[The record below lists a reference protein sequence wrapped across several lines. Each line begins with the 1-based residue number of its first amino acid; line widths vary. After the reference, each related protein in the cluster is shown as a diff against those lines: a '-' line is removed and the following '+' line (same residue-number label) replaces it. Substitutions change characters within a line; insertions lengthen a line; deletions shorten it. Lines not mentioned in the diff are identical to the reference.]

1 MNIIITGHKG
11 YIGSV
16 LKKYLEGF
24 GYQVYGLDLRDVPS
38 NDYTGIRRLLT
49 SMPNEIHGIV
59 HLGAHSLLGP
69 SVKDPL
75 SYYDNNVVGSTS
87 MLKAL
92 IGSGWKG
99 KFIFASSAAVYGN
112 RRCKINEYD
121 KKDPINPYG
130 KTKLHFEHIL
140 QDAFEAYGFQST
152 SFRFFNVCGADNK
165 NNTGQSADQ
174 PHIITSM
181 CRAAVAGKNFT
192 INGQKYETFDGTCVR
207 DYIHVLDVCRAI
219 LSELLAGNYGAEAYN
234 LSTGVGTSNIDLF
247 LTFKEVTG
255 AKIDF
260 NIGPYR
266 PGDPDILIGSNTKFK
281 NRDLKFL
288 AHYSESSYIDNI
300 IESAWKYYKD
310 NNND

>member
-16 LKKYLEGF
+16 LTKYLEGF
-24 GYQVYGLDLRDVPS
+24 GYRVYGIDLRDVPR
-38 NDYTGIRRLLT
+38 NDYIGIRRLIT
-49 SMPNEIHGIV
+49 SIPHQIDGIV

-75 SYYDNNVVGSTS
+75 SYYDNNVYASAQ
-87 MLKAL
+87 MLKSL
-92 IGSGWKG
+92 IDSKWNG

-112 RRCKINEYD
+112 CNGIIREDDIKN
-121 KKDPINPYG
+121 PINPYG

-140 QDAFEAYGFQST
+140 QDAFKAYEFQST
-152 SFRFFNVCGADNK
+152 SFRFFNVCGADTK
-165 NNTGQSADQ
+165 NNTGQSSDQ

-181 CRAAVAGKNFT
+181 CRAAAAGRNFT
-192 INGQKYETFDGTCVR
+192 INGQAYETYDGTCVR

-219 LSELLAGNYGAEAYN
+219 LSELLVGNYGAQAYN
-234 LSTGVGTSNIDLF
+234 LSSGVGTSNLELF
-247 LTFKEVTG
+247 NAFKEITRT
-255 AKIDF
+255 KIDF

-266 PGDPDILIGSNTKFK
+266 PGDPDYLVGSNKKFR
-281 NRDLKFL
+281 NRDNKFL
-288 AHYSESSYIDNI
+288 AHYDDSYIDGI

-310 NNND
+310 NNV

>member
-1 MNIIITGHKG
+1 MNIVITGHKG

-16 LKKYLEGF
+16 LTKYLESF
-24 GYQVYGLDLRDVPS
+24 GYRVYGLDLRDVPS
-38 NDYTGIRRLLT
+38 NDYTGIRRLIT
-49 SMPNEIHGIV
+49 AIPYQIDAVV

-75 SYYDNNVVGSTS
+75 SYYNNNVVGSTS
-87 MLKAL
+87 MLKSL
-92 IGSGWKG
+92 IDSKWAG

-112 RRCKINEYD
+112 HQTIIDETDYKN
-121 KKDPINPYG
+121 PINPYG

-140 QDAFEAYGFQST
+140 QDAFEAYGFKSI
-152 SFRFFNVCGADNK
+152 SFRFFNVCGADTKNK
-165 NNTGQSADQ
+165 TGQSSDQ

-181 CRAAVAGKNFT
+181 CRAAATGKDFT
-192 INGQKYETFDGTCVR
+192 INGQKYETYDGTCVR

-219 LSELLAGNYGAEAYN
+219 LHELLVENYGAHAYN
-234 LSTGVGTSNIDLF
+234 LSSGVGTSNLDLF
-247 LTFKEVTG
+247 RTFKEVTRT
-255 AKIDF
+255 KIDF

-266 PGDPDILIGSNTKFK
+266 PGDPHHLVGSNTKFK
-281 NRDLKFL
+281 NRDIKFL
-288 AHYSESSYIDNI
+288 AHYNDSYIDDI

>member
-24 GYQVYGLDLRDVPS
+24 GYRVYGLDLRDVPS
-38 NDYTGIRRLLT
+38 NDYTGIRRLIT
-49 SMPNEIHGIV
+49 AIPYEVDAVV

-69 SVKDPL
+69 SVKDPF
-75 SYYDNNVVGSTS
+75 SYYDNNVVRSTD

-92 IGSGWKG
+92 INSGWRG

-112 RRCKINEYD
+112 HRNTILEFDEKN
-121 KKDPINPYG
+121 PINPYG

-140 QDAFEAYGFQST
+140 QDAFEAYEFQST
-152 SFRFFNVCGADNK
+152 SFRFFNVCGADIL
-165 NNTGQSADQ
+165 NNTGQSSDQ

-181 CRAAVAGKNFT
+181 CRAAAAGRNFT
-192 INGQKYETFDGTCVR
+192 INGQAYETYDGTCVR

-219 LSELLAGNYGAEAYN
+219 LSELLVGNYGAQAYN
-234 LSTGVGTSNIDLF
+234 LSTGVGTSNLDLF
-247 LTFKEVTG
+247 RRFKQVTG
-255 AKIDF
+255 TKIDF
-260 NIGPYR
+260 EIGPYR
-266 PGDPDILIGSNTKFK
+266 PGDPHHLVGSSKKFQT
-281 NRDLKFL
+281 RDLKFL
-288 AHYSESSYIDNI
+288 AHYNGSYVDNI